1 MNNEKK
7 IEDFLKNKNFK
18 IIYMENQSFINQVK
32 ICANA
37 EIIIGPYG
45 AGLIN
50 CIWQKRIKNFRD

>member
-1 MNNEKK
+1 MKK
-7 IEDFLKNKNFK
+7 NRGFLKNKNFK

-50 CIWQKRIKNFRD
+50 CIWQKKGSKF